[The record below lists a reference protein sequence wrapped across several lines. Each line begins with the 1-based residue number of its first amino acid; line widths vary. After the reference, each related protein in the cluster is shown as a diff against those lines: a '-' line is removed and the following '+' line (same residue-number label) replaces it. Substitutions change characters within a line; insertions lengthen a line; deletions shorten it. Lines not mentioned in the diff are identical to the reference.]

1 MDKLFDEHLP
11 KFFLLLC
18 AVYLWA
24 CQLAFTAPGV
34 IGALIVLGVALWREH
49 ELKMR
54 PKGLFATYLMPPR
67 DAADVKRIFEFAH
80 KDEKVTFLMEWNGAL
95 RNRMRI
101 DDVFKAEL
109 SIVKRED
116 DKVVMLATTMD
127 HVYTI
132 TVTRY
137 RNFAGAVD
145 HRWTIVKTSI
155 VGNVEQYRLVDE
167 SVWFTESGEDMDP
180 LRSSRYHYA
189 GFALPSKQTDQAALA
204 ESGTKPKPE
213 VTIEKAGMSSCS
225 PKITIAVSDI
235 DWEALQRS
243 SSVDFLL
250 KKSS

>member
-34 IGALIVLGVALWREH
+34 IGALIILGVALWREH

-54 PKGLFATYLMPPR
+54 P
-67 DAADVKRIFEFAH
+67 
-80 KDEKVTFLMEWNGAL
+80 
-95 RNRMRI
+95 
-101 DDVFKAEL
+101 
-109 SIVKRED
+109 
-116 DKVVMLATTMD
+116 
-127 HVYTI
+127 
-132 TVTRY
+132 Y